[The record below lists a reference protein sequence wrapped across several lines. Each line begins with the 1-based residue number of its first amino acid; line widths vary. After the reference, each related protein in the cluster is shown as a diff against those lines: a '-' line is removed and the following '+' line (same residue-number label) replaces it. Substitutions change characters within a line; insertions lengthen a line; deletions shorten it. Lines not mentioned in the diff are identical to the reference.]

1 MGDVKRLRMLHCQF
15 VFLTGTLPPQME
27 KQFESAVLLQRPYY
41 VRSRT
46 MRTDLEYHVVRY
58 KPTRSCPTG
67 TSLEEFAAYNIKRV
81 LNDDWYGVEG
91 GRLRALV
98 YVRTRSQADKLAV
111 ELGCSRY
118 YSDSGTEEEK
128 AEVLTKWIHGDF
140 KILVATSAL
149 AGVDYRHVRTVFHVG
164 EPGGGAIDFAQDVG
178 RAGRDGEGGLSVV
191 FLPAAWQAGYSKEDG
206 ELLPE
211 NSKAMQ
217 RFLDQPRCRM
227 IPLSVFLD
235 GQAQSCKNEMTSC
248 DQCQELGLLSSSE
261 ARDWMKKGEEEE
273 EQNGNT
279 LLRKYTK
286 QTAEDRERFIWGL
299 ELLDGSCVICR
310 LLGDEKQAE
319 HTLDRCR
326 SASKWRFFDAKKA
339 AQKEARRVRKG
350 WLSSFGAC
358 FGCGNVQSI
367 CGKQAGGGCRFKDL
381 VMPLS
386 WAVLYKADWKEKVLG
401 ELDSGKGSVAAGQ
414 GELAYMLWLGEAA
427 EIYGEQGSKMAIVAD
442 RVMGLILKEVDSR
455 IAI

>member
-1 MGDVKRLRMLHCQF
+1 
-15 VFLTGTLPPQME
+15 
-27 KQFESAVLLQRPYY
+27 
-41 VRSRT
+41 
-46 MRTDLEYHVVRY
+46 
-58 KPTRSCPTG
+58 
-67 TSLEEFAAYNIKRV
+67 
-81 LNDDWYGVEG
+81 
-91 GRLRALV
+91 
-98 YVRTRSQADKLAV
+98 
-111 ELGCSRY
+111 
-118 YSDSGTEEEK
+118 
-128 AEVLTKWIHGDF
+128 
-140 KILVATSAL
+140 
-149 AGVDYRHVRTVFHVG
+149 
-164 EPGGGAIDFAQDVG
+164 
-178 RAGRDGEGGLSVV
+178 
-191 FLPAAWQAGYSKEDG
+191 
-206 ELLPE
+206 
-211 NSKAMQ
+211 MQ

-235 GQAQSCKNEMTSC
+235 GQAQSCKNETTSC

-261 ARDWMKKGEEEE
+261 ARNWMEKGEEEEE

-339 AQKEARRVRKG
+339 VQKEARRVRKG

-367 CGKQAGGGCRFKDL
+367 CGKQAGGGCRFKDV

-401 ELDSGKGSVAAGQ
+401 GLDSGKGSA
-414 GELAYMLWLGEAA
+414 AA
-427 EIYGEQGSKMAIVAD
+427 EQGPIQGALGIGRIGYGNTLMLHELIVPMAAKAD
-442 RVMGLILKEVDSR
+442 RTPSTAVDTVLPQQSELLLHTCIHAILSDPLGRKGYQPRLCEDQDWKQAR
-455 IAI
+455 T